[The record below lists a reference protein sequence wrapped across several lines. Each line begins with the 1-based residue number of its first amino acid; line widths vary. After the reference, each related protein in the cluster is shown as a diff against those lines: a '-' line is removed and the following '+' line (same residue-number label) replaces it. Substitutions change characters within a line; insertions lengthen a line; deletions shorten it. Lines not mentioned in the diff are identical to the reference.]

1 MFDLIK
7 TLDPGNGLTRGWHMR
22 PPSADHP
29 MWSVAVD
36 IGGLDARG
44 TDLGDYPLHLVG
56 AYGAGRG
63 DTLVR
68 AAGEA
73 VERFALFPRD
83 RGPRTV
89 TATAASLGEDALDF
103 VAAGLGDPAGAD
115 AELRWYE
122 GTWLH
127 SGAPVWVPAG
137 LVDYPAGTPWFDPS
151 PSGAASGPDFEF
163 AVRGALLELIE
174 RDAVGVAWAAGAF
187 SAEIDVEA
195 EIALAPPSPEWRRLT
210 TLYRK
215 ACASGLRP
223 RLVTLPV
230 LPGLHCVLATVAGT
244 DLVACGAK
252 AHEEWDRALLIALQ
266 EALQVHEMLT
276 VLRGQWGQVEPPAV
290 VRDDIDRARLW
301 LTSRAVSELD
311 RRLRDLPLAPPGPPS
326 SPRHSVA
333 ELVTAVR
340 TDGGEPLV
348 VDLTPRLP
356 APHRAMGW
364 RAVKVVVP
372 GYQPLRMDE
381 RHEFGW
387 RHDRIAAAST
397 ASVPRFPHPLI

>member
-7 TLDPGNGLTRGWHMR
+7 TLDPANGLARGWHMR
-22 PPSADHP
+22 PPSTNSP

-36 IGGLDARG
+36 VGGLEARG
-44 TDLGDYPLHLVG
+44 ADLGDYPLHLVG
-56 AYGAGRG
+56 AYGTSRA
-63 DTLVR
+63 DTLAR

-73 VERFALFPRD
+73 VERFSLFPRD
-83 RGPRTV
+83 QGPCTV
-89 TATAASLGEDALDF
+89 TATAAALGSAALDF
-103 VAAGLGDPAGAD
+103 AAAGLGDPVAAD
-115 AELRWYE
+115 ASLRWYS

-137 LVDYPAGTPWFDPS
+137 LVDYPADTTWFDPS

-174 RDAVGVAWAAGAF
+174 RDAVGVAWAADAF
-187 SAEIDVEA
+187 LAEIDVEA
-195 EIALAPPSPEWRRLT
+195 EITLAPPSPEWRRLT

-215 ACASGLRP
+215 ACDTGLRP
-223 RLVTLPV
+223 RLVRLPV
-230 LPGLHCVLATVAGT
+230 LPGLHCVLAATAGS
-244 DLVACGAK
+244 DLAACGAK

-276 VLRGQWGQVEPPAV
+276 VLRGQWGHAEPSGV

-301 LTSRAVSELD
+301 LTPRAVAELA
-311 RRLRDLPLAPPGPPS
+311 RRLRDLPLAPPGS
-326 SPRHSVA
+326 SSSRRHSA
-333 ELVTAVR
+333 TELVAAVR
-340 TDGGEPLV
+340 ADGGEPLV

-356 APHRAMGW
+356 APHQAMGW

-387 RHDRIAAAST
+387 RHDRIAAAGT
-397 ASVPRFPHPLI
+397 GPVPSFPHPLI